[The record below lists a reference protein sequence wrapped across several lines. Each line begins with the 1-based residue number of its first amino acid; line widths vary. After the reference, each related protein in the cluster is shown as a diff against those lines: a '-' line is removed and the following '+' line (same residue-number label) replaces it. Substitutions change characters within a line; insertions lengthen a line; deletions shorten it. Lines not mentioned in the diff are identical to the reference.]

1 MRPDWEVVTW
11 QLVDWLESYAATL
24 RHDDGL
30 ELDLQRIA
38 VIVASM
44 GGYYAL
50 RAASDARIKACVAID
65 PFYEWDC
72 GTRHI
77 SGWFM
82 NTWTSGR
89 LTERT
94 IDRVNS
100 LWHGLE
106 HTVAVGG
113 RAHPSLLGHR
123 AHGHYLARDEAVLA
137 AGRVSGAWSTVPL
150 QAFLFSKDREALDE
164 ALRQAEQDET
174 INIDDSLANRITSA
188 KAAVGRQMGAL
199 GKLHNLAV
207 HIRASERRYNR
218 FKGVPGQALALDN
231 DTRWNHGI

>member
-137 AGRVSGAWSTVPL
+137 AGRVSGAWSTVPCWCL
-150 QAFLFSKDREALDE
+150 VQARVCTAT
-164 ALRQAEQDET
+164 LRSTRCASLPTWT
-174 INIDDSLANRITSA
+174 IWASA
-188 KAAVGRQMGAL
+188 IGVYGSPACPRMVGCRPKL
-199 GKLHNLAV
+199 GPLTW
-207 HIRASERRYNR
+207 S
-218 FKGVPGQALALDN
+218 
-231 DTRWNHGI
+231 

>member
-106 HTVAVGG
+106 HTVAVG
-113 RAHPSLLGHR
+113 
-123 AHGHYLARDEAVLA
+123 V
-137 AGRVSGAWSTVPL
+137 